1 MLFRTDACWFYKS
14 RQKIN
19 VPERPFYKNEFRYNK
34 ERDVYICPAGFE
46 LSFRNRAEHHGR
58 VMKLYKTTECANCQF
73 KSKCTRNPRGR
84 IIYRWEYEEIL
95 KEMKKRVENNREKVK
110 RRQWLVEHPF
120 GTLKRAFNQG
130 YMLMRGIEKVA
141 GEISLS
147 ILAYNIKRVI
157 NIVGLKGLILA
168 L

>member
-1 MLFRTDACWFYKS
+1 
-14 RQKIN
+14 
-19 VPERPFYKNEFRYNK
+19 
-34 ERDVYICPAGFE
+34 
-46 LSFRNRAEHHGR
+46 
-58 VMKLYKTTECANCQF
+58 MKLYKTTECANCQF

-84 IIYRWEYEEIL
+84 IIYRWEHEEIL
-95 KEMKKRVENNREKVK
+95 EEMKKRVENNREKVK

-120 GTLKRAFNQG
+120 GTIKRAFSQG

-157 NIVGLKGLILA
+157 NIMGLKGLILA

>member
-1 MLFRTDACWFYKS
+1 MNRIRSS
-14 RQKIN
+14 RWL
-19 VPERPFYKNEFRYNK
+19 EK
-34 ERDVYICPAGFE
+34 ECKRNIELMWRLKKLSPDFKTIFE

-73 KSKCTRNPRGR
+73 KSKCTRNPIGR

-95 KEMKKRVENNREKVK
+95 EEMKKRVENNREKVK

-130 YMLMRGIEKVA
+130 YMLMKGIEKVA

-147 ILAYNIKRVI
+147 ILAYNIRRVI
-157 NIVGLKGLILA
+157 KIVGLKGLIHVL
-168 L
+168 

>member
-1 MLFRTDACWFYKS
+1 MWLLKKLSPDFKT
-14 RQKIN
+14 I
-19 VPERPFYKNEFRYNK
+19 
-34 ERDVYICPAGFE
+34 FE
-46 LSFRNRAEHHGR
+46 LPFRNRAEHHGR
-58 VMKLYKTTECANCQF
+58 VMKLYKYKSTECANCQF

-84 IIYRWEYEEIL
+84 IISRWEYEEML
-95 KEMKKRVENNREKVK
+95 EKMKKRVENNREKVN

-120 GTLKRAFNQG
+120 GTLKGAFNQG
-130 YMLMRGIEKVA
+130 YMRMKGIEKVA